1 MIVLGVKYWQ
11 HDTGASIAFERN
23 GSLVVHAITEARLNR
38 YKSSHRFPFLSIDY
52 CLKAAGLDSL
62 KQVDVLA
69 LESYTHNW
77 PSKFSSQLPINKTD
91 NRMFDSDEGRF
102 YDGNFAT
109 SLLYEQSS
117 LLQHRKWQPIPHVT
131 AHAASAYYVSP
142 FDKAAILS
150 FDASTNIFAGEG
162 LTISQIDGYGYD
174 GPLVH
179 NGRVINPMFDQS
191 QFYNGAWSFNW
202 LTRKMG
208 FSKFGAGK
216 TMALA
221 AFRARFPKRD
231 ILEIPKDR
239 YFDFLISHQ
248 FPMAKLQAL
257 AAFDAKTAP
266 GGVEALISDYWVN
279 LAREVQDALEED
291 MLHLVALARRKAGSD
306 NLCLAGGVALSCV
319 GNRRILDENPG
330 IRMFIQPAASDEGIA
345 LGCALAGYHANGGTK
360 RQVMDTAYLGV
371 ANDRSQLAAK
381 LDRWGLKHRPA
392 GVQDVA
398 RLIADG
404 SIIGRCFGAS
414 EYGPRALGNRSIL
427 ADPRRADYVRKLNA
441 EIKHRESFR
450 PFAPSVLWE
459 KTQLYF
465 DMPVEGPFMIMAAQV
480 RPEMRDRLP
489 AITHVDGSSR
499 PQTVRREQNP
509 DYYDL
514 IKAFGDLTGL
524 YVLVNTSF
532 NNDGEPIVE
541 TYEDAV
547 ISLCLTGLDYLYVD
561 GVLVEPPADRAGLAK
576 RLSAER
582 ADAIERAYKQSS
594 ERHCNMD
601 AWRRLE
607 QQLRADGIALP

>member
-11 HDTGASIAFERN
+11 HDTGASIVYERN
-23 GSLVVHAITEARLNR
+23 GSLVMHAITEARLNR
-38 YKSSHRFPFLSIDY
+38 FKSSHRFPWLSIDY
-52 CLKAAGLDSL
+52 CLRAAGLDSL
-62 KQVDVLA
+62 AQVDVLA
-69 LESYTHNW
+69 LEAFTHQW
-77 PSKFSSQLPINKTD
+77 PTKVSSQVALNKTD
-91 NRMFDSDEGRF
+91 NRVFDEDENRF
-102 YDGNFAT
+102 YDGHYVT
-109 SLLYEQSS
+109 SFLCEQSS
-117 LLQHRKWQPIPHVT
+117 LLRHKNWMPIDHVM
-131 AHAASAYYVSP
+131 AHAASAYFVSP
-142 FDKAAILS
+142 FDKAAILC
-150 FDASTNIFAGEG
+150 FDASTNLFATEG
-162 LTISQIDGYGYD
+162 LGIRLIDGYGYD

-179 NGRVINPMFDQS
+179 NGEVVNPSFNEH
-191 QFYNGAWSFNW
+191 QFYNGAWPFNFT
-202 LTRKMG
+202 TRTMG

-221 AFRARFPKRD
+221 AYRDRFPKRD
-231 ILEIPKDR
+231 ILNIPKER

-248 FPMAKLQAL
+248 RAMVNLTQVPR
-257 AAFDAKTAP
+257 FDAKATP
-266 GGVEALISDYWVN
+266 GGTAALVSEFWVN

-291 MLHLVALARRKAGSD
+291 MLHLAQIAKRKAGSN

-330 IRMFIQPAASDEGIA
+330 IGMFVQPAASDEGIA
-345 LGCALAGYHANGGTK
+345 FGCALAGYHAKGGVK
-360 RQVMDTAYLGV
+360 RKVMDTAYLGV
-371 ANDRSQLAAK
+371 ANDVSRLPSL
-381 LDRWGLKHRPA
+381 LERHGLRHRRA
-392 GVQDVA
+392 GVEEVA

-459 KTQLYF
+459 KTHLYF
-465 DMPVEGPFMIMAAQV
+465 DMPVEGPFMIVAAPV
-480 RPEMRDRLP
+480 KPEMRDRLP

-547 ISLCLTGLDYLYVD
+547 ISLCVTGLDYLHVD
-561 GVLVEPPADRAGLAK
+561 GFLVEPPADRVGLARK
-576 RLSAER
+576 LSGSRSE
-582 ADAIERAYKQSS
+582 AIEASYQRLA
-594 ERHCNMD
+594 ERHCDRNVWND
-601 AWRRLE
+601 FEKR
-607 QQLRADGIALP
+607 LRAEGFAMP

>member
-62 KQVDVLA
+62 SQVDVLA
-69 LESYTHNW
+69 LEAFTHNW
-77 PSKFSSQLPINKTD
+77 PSRLTSQLPLSKTENRIYDPLD
-91 NRMFDSDEGRF
+91 NRF
-102 YDGNFAT
+102 YDGHIVT
-109 SLLYEQSS
+109 SILCEQSS
-117 LLQHRKWQPIPHVT
+117 LLRHRNWKPIPHVS

-142 FDKAAILS
+142 FDKAAIVC
-150 FDASTNIFAGEG
+150 FDASTNLFAAEG
-162 LTISQIDGYGYD
+162 LGIRLIDGYGYD

-179 NGRVINPMFDQS
+179 NGEVINQGFNEH
-191 QFYNGAWSFNW
+191 QFYNGAWPFNFT
-202 LTRKMG
+202 TRKMG

-221 AFRARFPKRD
+221 AYRDRFPKRD
-231 ILEIPKDR
+231 ILGISKNR

-248 FPMAKLQAL
+248 HAMVKLGDIPE
-257 AAFDAKTAP
+257 FDAKTAP
-266 GGVEALISDYWVN
+266 GGTNALVSEFWVN

-291 MLHLVALARRKAGSD
+291 MLHLTAIARRKAGSD

-345 LGCALAGYHANGGTK
+345 FGCALAGYHESGGTK

-381 LDRWGLKHRPA
+381 LDRWRLKHRPVA
-392 GVQDVA
+392 VEEVA

-489 AITHVDGSSR
+489 AVTHVDGSSR

-547 ISLCLTGLDYLYVD
+547 ISLCLTGLDFLYVD
-561 GVLVEPPADRAGLAK
+561 GLLVEPPADRAGLAK

-582 ADAIERAYKQSS
+582 ADAIERSYNQSTQ
-594 ERHCNMD
+594 RHCNMD
-601 AWRRLE
+601 VWRQFE
-607 QQLRADGIALP
+607 QQFRIDGIPLT